1 MNHLRPIK
9 QLPTHEVENMPP
21 YIGNQDLWKN
31 DKNLRDAVNRE
42 GADWAE
48 KNLSVFGHLMG
59 CTEMFDHAEK
69 ANKNPPELKAFDQ
82 YGNRINYVDYHPSY
96 HHLLGVAIRNE
107 IPSFAWNH
115 KKEGS
120 QVAHM
125 ALTYMFNQ
133 VEGGVMC
140 PMAMT
145 YSVIPALK
153 HNPDLEAQWLPK
165 VLSNQYD
172 DRDIPIDQ
180 KLGGTIGMFMTEK
193 QGGSDVRANSTR
205 AKPVSST
212 VGNGSEYLLTG
223 HKYFCSA
230 PMCDAFLVLANT
242 NVGLSCFLVPR
253 WKPDGERNSFF
264 IQRLK
269 DKLGNRSNA
278 SSEIELDDTFGT
290 MIGEEGK
297 GIKTILDMVI
307 GNRIYCA
314 VSSAS
319 LMRQAVVQVLHHTTH
334 RTAFQKKLL
343 DQPLMKNVIADMI
356 LESDAAANLAMR
368 VARSVDCQE
377 EDENEKSISRIFT
390 TVSKYWITKRA
401 PYMIFEALECHGGPG
416 YIEESI
422 MPRLYREAP
431 LNSIWEG
438 SGNVMC
444 VDVLRAMQKDKNA
457 ISSVF
462 NELEKA
468 RGLNAYYDL
477 NIDNLFLELKNPED
491 LEIKSRSITERI
503 STLMQASIFLKNCN
517 EEIASA
523 FCSSRLGGNW
533 TGAFG
538 TLNSNTNFDKIIK
551 RALPN

>member
-21 YIGNQDLWKN
+21 YMGNQDLWKN

-42 GADWAE
+42 GAGWAE
-48 KNLSVFGHLMG
+48 KNLSAFGHLMG

-96 HHLLGVAIRNE
+96 HHLLGVAIKNE

-165 VLSNQYD
+165 VLSNEYD

-205 AKPVSST
+205 AKPVSSS

-253 WKPDGERNSFF
+253 WKPNGERNSFF

-278 SSEIELDDTFGT
+278 SSEIELDNTLGT

-319 LMRQAVVQVLHHTTH
+319 LMRQAIVQVLHHVSH
-334 RTAFQKKLL
+334 RSAFQKRLI
-343 DQPLMKNVIADMI
+343 DQPLMRNVVADMV
-356 LESDAAANLAMR
+356 LECEAALNLSLR
-368 VARSVDCQE
+368 VARAVDNQNSN
-377 EDENEKSISRIFT
+377 EDERSFARISTAI
-390 TVSKYWITKRA
+390 SKYWVTKRA
-401 PYMIFEALECHGGPG
+401 PYLVFEALECHGGPG
-416 YIEESI
+416 YIEESV

-444 VDVLRAMQKDKNA
+444 LDVLRALQRDKNA
-457 ISSVF
+457 LPALFKELDLAKGVNRNFDVSLANLKSKLESSRGI
-462 NELEKA
+462 ETEA
-468 RGLNAYYDL
+468 RL
-477 NIDNLFLELKNPED
+477 
-491 LEIKSRSITERI
+491 ITEKMACLI
-503 STLMQASIFLKNCN
+503 QASIFIRSGQ
-517 EEIASA
+517 EEKISA
-523 FCSSRLGGNW
+523 FCYSRLGSIW
-533 TGAFG
+533 SGAFG
-538 TLNSNTNFDKIIK
+538 TLSEDTNFDEIIGGF
-551 RALPN
+551 

>member
-21 YIGNQDLWKN
+21 YMGNQDLWKN

-42 GADWAE
+42 GAGWAE
-48 KNLSVFGHLMG
+48 KNLSAFGHLMG

-82 YGNRINYVDYHPSY
+82 YGNRINYIDYHPSY
-96 HHLLGVAIRNE
+96 HHLLGVAIKNE
-107 IPSFAWNH
+107 IPSFAWKH
-115 KKEGS
+115 KKQGS

-165 VLSNQYD
+165 VLSNKYD

-205 AKPVSST
+205 AKPVSSS

-319 LMRQAVVQVLHHTTH
+319 LMRQSVVQVLHHVSH
-334 RTAFQKKLL
+334 RSAFQKRLI
-343 DQPLMKNVIADMI
+343 DQPLMRNVVADMI
-356 LESDAAANLAMR
+356 LESEAALNLSLR
-368 VARSVDCQE
+368 VARAVDNQNSN
-377 EDENEKSISRIFT
+377 EDERSFARISTAI
-390 TVSKYWITKRA
+390 SKYWVTKRA
-401 PYMIFEALECHGGPG
+401 PYLVFEALECHGGPG
-416 YIEESI
+416 YIEESV

-444 VDVLRAMQKDKNA
+444 LDVLRALQRDKNA
-457 ISSVF
+457 LPALLKELDLAKGANHNFDVSLANLKSNLDSSKGI
-462 NELEKA
+462 ETEA
-468 RGLNAYYDL
+468 RL
-477 NIDNLFLELKNPED
+477 
-491 LEIKSRSITERI
+491 ITEKMACLI
-503 STLMQASIFLKNCN
+503 QASIFIRSGQ
-517 EEIASA
+517 EEKISA
-523 FCSSRLGGNW
+523 FCDSRLGPTW
-533 TGAFG
+533 SGAFG
-538 TLNSNTNFDKIIK
+538 TLSEGTNFDEIIGSF
-551 RALPN
+551 

>member
-21 YIGNQDLWKN
+21 YMGHQDLWKN

-42 GADWAE
+42 GAGWAE
-48 KNLSVFGHLMG
+48 KNLSAFGHLMG

-96 HHLLGVAIRNE
+96 HHLLGVAIKNE

-205 AKPVSST
+205 AKPVSSS

-242 NVGLSCFLVPR
+242 DVGLSCFLVPR
-253 WKPDGERNSFF
+253 WKPNGERNSFF

-278 SSEIELDDTFGT
+278 SSEIELDNTLGT

-319 LMRQAVVQVLHHTTH
+319 LMRQAVVQVLHHVSH
-334 RTAFQKKLL
+334 RSAFQKRLI
-343 DQPLMKNVIADMI
+343 DQPLMRNVVADMI
-356 LESDAAANLAMR
+356 LESEAALNLSLR
-368 VARSVDCQE
+368 VARAVDNQNSN
-377 EDENEKSISRIFT
+377 EDERSFARISTAI
-390 TVSKYWITKRA
+390 SKYWVTKRA
-401 PYMIFEALECHGGPG
+401 PYLVFEALECHGGPG
-416 YIEESI
+416 YIEESV

-444 VDVLRAMQKDKNA
+444 LDVLRALQRDKNA
-457 ISSVF
+457 LPALLKELDLAKGANHNFDVSLANLKSNLDSSKGI
-462 NELEKA
+462 ETEA
-468 RGLNAYYDL
+468 RL
-477 NIDNLFLELKNPED
+477 
-491 LEIKSRSITERI
+491 ITEKMACLI
-503 STLMQASIFLKNCN
+503 QASIFIRSGQREK
-517 EEIASA
+517 ISA
-523 FCSSRLGGNW
+523 FCDSRLGPTW
-533 TGAFG
+533 SGAFG
-538 TLNSNTNFDKIIK
+538 TLSEGTNFDEIIGSF
-551 RALPN
+551 

>member
-1 MNHLRPIK
+1 MNNMNHLRPIK

-21 YIGNQDLWKN
+21 YMGNQDLWKN

-42 GADWAE
+42 GAGWAE
-48 KNLSVFGHLMG
+48 KNLSAFGHLMG

-82 YGNRINYVDYHPSY
+82 YGNRINYIDYHPSY
-96 HHLLGVAIRNE
+96 HHLLGVAIKNE
-107 IPSFAWNH
+107 IPSFAWKH
-115 KKEGS
+115 KKQGS

-153 HNPDLEAQWLPK
+153 HNPDLEAQWVPK
-165 VLSNQYD
+165 VLSNKYD

-180 KLGGTIGMFMTEK
+180 KVGGTIGMFMTEK

-205 AKPVSST
+205 AKPVSSS

-253 WKPDGERNSFF
+253 WKPNGERNSFF

-278 SSEIELDDTFGT
+278 SSEIELDNTLGT

-319 LMRQAVVQVLHHTTH
+319 LMRQAVVQVLHHVSH
-334 RTAFQKKLL
+334 RSAFQKRLI
-343 DQPLMKNVIADMI
+343 DQPLMRNVVADMI
-356 LESDAAANLAMR
+356 LESEAALNLSLR
-368 VARSVDCQE
+368 VARAVDNQNSN
-377 EDENEKSISRIFT
+377 EDERSFARISTAI
-390 TVSKYWITKRA
+390 SKYWVTKRA
-401 PYMIFEALECHGGPG
+401 PYLVFEALECHGGPG
-416 YIEESI
+416 YIEESV

-444 VDVLRAMQKDKNA
+444 LDVLRALQRDKNA
-457 ISSVF
+457 LPALLKELDLAKGANHNFDVSLANLKSNLDSSKGI
-462 NELEKA
+462 ETEA
-468 RGLNAYYDL
+468 RL
-477 NIDNLFLELKNPED
+477 
-491 LEIKSRSITERI
+491 ITEKMACLI
-503 STLMQASIFLKNCN
+503 QASIFIKSGQ
-517 EEIASA
+517 EEKISA
-523 FCSSRLGGNW
+523 FCDSRLGPTW
-533 TGAFG
+533 SGAFG
-538 TLNSNTNFDKIIK
+538 TLSEGTNFDEIIGSF
-551 RALPN
+551 

>member
-21 YIGNQDLWKN
+21 YMGNQDLWKN

-42 GADWAE
+42 GAGWAE
-48 KNLSVFGHLMG
+48 KNLSAFGHLMG

-96 HHLLGVAIRNE
+96 HHLLGVAIKNE

-153 HNPDLEAQWLPK
+153 QNPDLEAQWLPK
-165 VLSNQYD
+165 VLSNKYD

-205 AKPVSST
+205 AKPVSSS

-253 WKPDGERNSFF
+253 WKPNGERNSFF

-278 SSEIELDDTFGT
+278 SSEIELDNTLGT

-319 LMRQAVVQVLHHTTH
+319 LMRQAVVQVLHHVSH
-334 RTAFQKKLL
+334 RSAFQKRLI
-343 DQPLMKNVIADMI
+343 DQPLMRNVVADMI
-356 LESDAAANLAMR
+356 LESEAALNLSLR
-368 VARSVDCQE
+368 VARAIDNKNSN
-377 EDENEKSISRIFT
+377 EDERSFARISTAI
-390 TVSKYWITKRA
+390 SKYWVTKRA
-401 PYMIFEALECHGGPG
+401 PYLVFEALECHGGPG
-416 YIEESI
+416 YIEESV

-444 VDVLRAMQKDKNA
+444 LDVLRALQRDKNA
-457 ISSVF
+457 LPALLKELDLAKGANHNFDVSLANLKSNLDSSKGI
-462 NELEKA
+462 ETEA
-468 RGLNAYYDL
+468 RL
-477 NIDNLFLELKNPED
+477 
-491 LEIKSRSITERI
+491 ITEKMACLI
-503 STLMQASIFLKNCN
+503 QASIFIRSGQ
-517 EEIASA
+517 EEKISA
-523 FCSSRLGGNW
+523 FCDSRLGPTW
-533 TGAFG
+533 SGAFG
-538 TLNSNTNFDKIIK
+538 TLSEGTNFDEIIGSF
-551 RALPN
+551 

>member
-21 YIGNQDLWKN
+21 YMGNQDLWKN

-42 GADWAE
+42 GAGWAE
-48 KNLSVFGHLMG
+48 KNLSAFGHLMG

-96 HHLLGVAIRNE
+96 HHLLGVAIKNE

-205 AKPVSST
+205 AKPVSSS

-253 WKPDGERNSFF
+253 WKPNGERNSFF

-278 SSEIELDDTFGT
+278 SSEIELDNTLGT

-319 LMRQAVVQVLHHTTH
+319 LMRQAVVQVLHHVSH
-334 RTAFQKKLL
+334 RSAFQKRLI
-343 DQPLMKNVIADMI
+343 DQPLMRNVVADMV
-356 LESDAAANLAMR
+356 LECEAALNLSLR
-368 VARSVDCQE
+368 VARAVDNQNSN
-377 EDENEKSISRIFT
+377 EDERSFARISTAI
-390 TVSKYWITKRA
+390 SKYWVTKRA
-401 PYMIFEALECHGGPG
+401 PYLVFEALECHGGPG
-416 YIEESI
+416 YIEESV

-444 VDVLRAMQKDKNA
+444 LDVLRALQRDKNA
-457 ISSVF
+457 LPALFKELDLAKGANRNFDVSLANLKSKLESSRGI
-462 NELEKA
+462 ETEA
-468 RGLNAYYDL
+468 RL
-477 NIDNLFLELKNPED
+477 
-491 LEIKSRSITERI
+491 ITEKMACLI
-503 STLMQASIFLKNCN
+503 QASIFIRSGQ
-517 EEIASA
+517 EEKISA
-523 FCSSRLGGNW
+523 FCYSRLGSIW
-533 TGAFG
+533 SGAFG
-538 TLNSNTNFDKIIK
+538 TLSEDTNFDEIIGGF
-551 RALPN
+551 

>member
-21 YIGNQDLWKN
+21 YMGNQDLWKN

-42 GADWAE
+42 GAGWAE
-48 KNLSVFGHLMG
+48 KNLSAFGPLMG

-96 HHLLGVAIRNE
+96 HHLLGVAIKNE
-107 IPSFAWNH
+107 IPSFAWKH
-115 KKEGS
+115 KKQGS

-205 AKPVSST
+205 AKPVASS

-253 WKPDGERNSFF
+253 WKPNGERNSFF

-278 SSEIELDDTFGT
+278 SSEIELDNTLGT

-319 LMRQAVVQVLHHTTH
+319 LMRQAVVQVLHHVSH
-334 RTAFQKKLL
+334 RSAFQKRLI
-343 DQPLMKNVIADMI
+343 DQPLMRNVVADMI
-356 LESDAAANLAMR
+356 LESEAALNLSLR
-368 VARSVDCQE
+368 VARAVDNQNSN
-377 EDENEKSISRIFT
+377 EDERSFARISTAI
-390 TVSKYWITKRA
+390 SKYWVTKRA
-401 PYMIFEALECHGGPG
+401 PYLVFEALECHGGPG
-416 YIEESI
+416 YIEESV

-444 VDVLRAMQKDKNA
+444 LDVLRALQRDKNA
-457 ISSVF
+457 LPALLKELDLAKGANHNFDVSLANLKSNLDSSKGI
-462 NELEKA
+462 ETEA
-468 RGLNAYYDL
+468 RL
-477 NIDNLFLELKNPED
+477 
-491 LEIKSRSITERI
+491 ITEKMACLI
-503 STLMQASIFLKNCN
+503 QASIFIKSGQ
-517 EEIASA
+517 EEKISA
-523 FCSSRLGGNW
+523 FCDSRLGP
-533 TGAFG
+533 TCVGAFG
-538 TLNSNTNFDKIIK
+538 TLSEGTNFDEIIGSF
-551 RALPN
+551 

>member
-21 YIGNQDLWKN
+21 YMGNQDLWKN

-42 GADWAE
+42 GAGWAE
-48 KNLSVFGHLMG
+48 KNLSAFGHLMG

-82 YGNRINYVDYHPSY
+82 YGNRINYIDYHPSY
-96 HHLLGVAIRNE
+96 HHLLGVAIKNE

-165 VLSNQYD
+165 VLSNEYD

-205 AKPVSST
+205 AKPVSSS

-253 WKPDGERNSFF
+253 WKPNGERNSFF

-278 SSEIELDDTFGT
+278 SSEIELDNTLGT

-319 LMRQAVVQVLHHTTH
+319 LMRQAVVQVLHHVSH
-334 RTAFQKKLL
+334 RSAFQKRLI
-343 DQPLMKNVIADMI
+343 DQPLMRNVVADMI
-356 LESDAAANLAMR
+356 LESEAALNLSLR
-368 VARSVDCQE
+368 VARAVDNQNSN
-377 EDENEKSISRIFT
+377 EDERSFARISTAI
-390 TVSKYWITKRA
+390 SKYWVTKRA
-401 PYMIFEALECHGGPG
+401 PYLVFEALECHGGPG
-416 YIEESI
+416 YIEESV

-444 VDVLRAMQKDKNA
+444 LDVLRALQRDKNA
-457 ISSVF
+457 LPALLK
-462 NELEKA
+462 ELDLAKGANHNFDVSLANLKSNLDCSKGIETEA
-468 RGLNAYYDL
+468 RL
-477 NIDNLFLELKNPED
+477 
-491 LEIKSRSITERI
+491 ITEKMACLI
-503 STLMQASIFLKNCN
+503 QASIFIRSGQ
-517 EEIASA
+517 EEKISA
-523 FCSSRLGGNW
+523 FCDSRLGPTW
-533 TGAFG
+533 SGAFG
-538 TLNSNTNFDKIIK
+538 TLSEGTNFDEIIGSF
-551 RALPN
+551 

>member
-21 YIGNQDLWKN
+21 YMGNQDLWKN
-31 DKNLRDAVNRE
+31 DKNLREAVNRE
-42 GADWAE
+42 GAGWAE
-48 KNLSVFGHLMG
+48 KNLSAFGHLMG

-96 HHLLGVAIRNE
+96 HHLLGVAIKNE

-125 ALTYMFNQ
+125 ALTYMFSQ

-165 VLSNQYD
+165 VLSNEYD

-205 AKPVSST
+205 AKPVSSS

-253 WKPDGERNSFF
+253 WKPNGERNSFF

-278 SSEIELDDTFGT
+278 SSEIELDNTLGT

-319 LMRQAVVQVLHHTTH
+319 LMRQAVVQVLHHVSH
-334 RTAFQKKLL
+334 RSAFQKRLI
-343 DQPLMKNVIADMI
+343 DQPLMRNVVADMI
-356 LESDAAANLAMR
+356 LESEAALNLSLR
-368 VARSVDCQE
+368 VARAVDNQNSN
-377 EDENEKSISRIFT
+377 EDERSFARISTAI
-390 TVSKYWITKRA
+390 SKYWVTKRA
-401 PYMIFEALECHGGPG
+401 PYLVFEALECHGGPG
-416 YIEESI
+416 YIEESV

-444 VDVLRAMQKDKNA
+444 LDVLRALQRDKNA
-457 ISSVF
+457 LPALLKELDLAKGANHNFDVSLANLKSNLDSSKGI
-462 NELEKA
+462 ETEA
-468 RGLNAYYDL
+468 RL
-477 NIDNLFLELKNPED
+477 
-491 LEIKSRSITERI
+491 ITEKMACLI
-503 STLMQASIFLKNCN
+503 QASIFIRSGQ
-517 EEIASA
+517 EEKISA
-523 FCSSRLGGNW
+523 FCDSRLGPTW
-533 TGAFG
+533 SGAFG
-538 TLNSNTNFDKIIK
+538 TLSEGTNFDEIIGSF
-551 RALPN
+551 

>member
-21 YIGNQDLWKN
+21 YMGHQDLWKN

-42 GADWAE
+42 GAGWAE
-48 KNLSVFGHLMG
+48 KNLSAFGHLMG
-59 CTEMFDHAEK
+59 STEMFDHAEK
-69 ANKNPPELKAFDQ
+69 ASKNPPELKAFDQ

-96 HHLLGVAIRNE
+96 HHLLGVAIKNE

-153 HNPDLEAQWLPK
+153 HNRELEAQWLPK

-205 AKPVSST
+205 AKPVSSS

-253 WKPDGERNSFF
+253 WKPNGERNSFF

-278 SSEIELDDTFGT
+278 SSEIELDNTLGT

-319 LMRQAVVQVLHHTTH
+319 LMRQAVVQVLHHVSH
-334 RTAFQKKLL
+334 RSAFQKRLI
-343 DQPLMKNVIADMI
+343 DQPLMRNVVTDMV
-356 LESDAAANLAMR
+356 LESEAALNLSLR
-368 VARSVDCQE
+368 VARAVDNQNSN
-377 EDENEKSISRIFT
+377 EDERSFARISTAI
-390 TVSKYWITKRA
+390 SKYWVTKRA
-401 PYMIFEALECHGGPG
+401 PYLVFEALECHGGPG
-416 YIEESI
+416 YIEESV

-444 VDVLRAMQKDKNA
+444 LDVLRALQRDKNA
-457 ISSVF
+457 LPALFKELDLAKGANRNFDVSLDDLKSKLESSKGI
-462 NELEKA
+462 ETEA
-468 RGLNAYYDL
+468 RL
-477 NIDNLFLELKNPED
+477 
-491 LEIKSRSITERI
+491 ITEKMACLI
-503 STLMQASIFLKNCN
+503 QASIFIRSGQREK
-517 EEIASA
+517 ISA
-523 FCSSRLGGNW
+523 FCDSRLGSTW
-533 TGAFG
+533 SGAFG
-538 TLNSNTNFDKIIK
+538 TLSEGTNFEEIIH
-551 RALPN
+551 NF

>member
-21 YIGNQDLWKN
+21 YMGNQDLWKN
-31 DKNLRDAVNRE
+31 DKNLREAVNRE
-42 GADWAE
+42 GAGWAE
-48 KNLSVFGHLMG
+48 KNLSAFGHLMG

-82 YGNRINYVDYHPSY
+82 YGNRINYIDYHPSY
-96 HHLLGVAIRNE
+96 HHLLGVAIKNE

-165 VLSNQYD
+165 VLSNEYD

-205 AKPVSST
+205 AKPVSSS

-253 WKPDGERNSFF
+253 WKPNGERNSFF

-278 SSEIELDDTFGT
+278 SSEIELDNTLGT

-319 LMRQAVVQVLHHTTH
+319 LMRQAVVQVLHHVSH
-334 RTAFQKKLL
+334 RSAFQKRLI
-343 DQPLMKNVIADMI
+343 DQPLMRNVVADMI
-356 LESDAAANLAMR
+356 LESEAALNLSLR
-368 VARSVDCQE
+368 VARAVDNQNSN
-377 EDENEKSISRIFT
+377 EDERSFARISTAI
-390 TVSKYWITKRA
+390 SKYWVTKRA
-401 PYMIFEALECHGGPG
+401 PYLVFEALECHGGPG
-416 YIEESI
+416 YIEESV

-444 VDVLRAMQKDKNA
+444 LDVLRALQRDKNA
-457 ISSVF
+457 LPALLKELDLAKGANHNFDISLANLKS
-462 NELEKA
+462 NLDSSKGIETEA
-468 RGLNAYYDL
+468 RL
-477 NIDNLFLELKNPED
+477 
-491 LEIKSRSITERI
+491 ITEKMACLI
-503 STLMQASIFLKNCN
+503 QASIFIRSGQ
-517 EEIASA
+517 EEKISA
-523 FCSSRLGGNW
+523 FCDSRLGPTW
-533 TGAFG
+533 SGAFG
-538 TLNSNTNFDKIIK
+538 TLSEGTNFDEIIGSF
-551 RALPN
+551 

>member
-42 GADWAE
+42 GAGWAE
-48 KNLSVFGHLMG
+48 KNLSAFGHLMG

-96 HHLLGVAIRNE
+96 HHLLGVAIKNE

-205 AKPVSST
+205 AKPVSSS

-253 WKPDGERNSFF
+253 WKPNGERNSFF

-278 SSEIELDDTFGT
+278 SSEIELDNTLGT

-319 LMRQAVVQVLHHTTH
+319 LMRQAIVQVLHHVSH
-334 RTAFQKKLL
+334 RSAFQKRLI
-343 DQPLMKNVIADMI
+343 DQPLMRNVVADMV
-356 LESDAAANLAMR
+356 LECEAALNLSLR
-368 VARSVDCQE
+368 VARAVDNQNSN
-377 EDENEKSISRIFT
+377 EDERSFARISTAI
-390 TVSKYWITKRA
+390 SKYWVTKRA
-401 PYMIFEALECHGGPG
+401 PYLVFEALECHGGPG
-416 YIEESI
+416 YIEESV

-444 VDVLRAMQKDKNA
+444 LDVLRALQRDKNA
-457 ISSVF
+457 LPALFKELDLAKGVNRNFDVSLANLKSKLESSRGI
-462 NELEKA
+462 ETEA
-468 RGLNAYYDL
+468 RL
-477 NIDNLFLELKNPED
+477 
-491 LEIKSRSITERI
+491 ITEKMACLI
-503 STLMQASIFLKNCN
+503 QASIFIRSGQ
-517 EEIASA
+517 EEKISA
-523 FCSSRLGGNW
+523 FCYSRLGSIW
-533 TGAFG
+533 SGAFG
-538 TLNSNTNFDKIIK
+538 TLSEDTNFDEIIGGF
-551 RALPN
+551 

>member
-21 YIGNQDLWKN
+21 YMGNQDLWKN
-31 DKNLRDAVNRE
+31 DKNLREAVNRE
-42 GADWAE
+42 GAGWAE
-48 KNLSVFGHLMG
+48 KNLSAFGHLMG

-96 HHLLGVAIRNE
+96 HHLLGVAIKNE
-107 IPSFAWNH
+107 IPSFAWKH
-115 KKEGS
+115 KKQGS

-205 AKPVSST
+205 AKPVSSS

-253 WKPDGERNSFF
+253 WKPNGERNSFF

-278 SSEIELDDTFGT
+278 SSEIELDNTLGT

-319 LMRQAVVQVLHHTTH
+319 LMRQAVVQVLHHVSH
-334 RTAFQKKLL
+334 RSAFQKRLI
-343 DQPLMKNVIADMI
+343 DQPLMRNVVADMI
-356 LESDAAANLAMR
+356 LESEAALNLSLR
-368 VARSVDCQE
+368 VARAVDNQNSN
-377 EDENEKSISRIFT
+377 EDERSFARISTAI
-390 TVSKYWITKRA
+390 SKYWVTKRA
-401 PYMIFEALECHGGPG
+401 PYLVFEALECHGGPG
-416 YIEESI
+416 YIEESV

-444 VDVLRAMQKDKNA
+444 LDVLRALQRDKNA
-457 ISSVF
+457 LPALLKELDLAKGANHNFDVSLANLKSNLDSSKGI
-462 NELEKA
+462 ETEA
-468 RGLNAYYDL
+468 RL
-477 NIDNLFLELKNPED
+477 
-491 LEIKSRSITERI
+491 ITEKMACLI
-503 STLMQASIFLKNCN
+503 QASIFIKSGQ
-517 EEIASA
+517 EEKISA
-523 FCSSRLGGNW
+523 FCDSRLGPTW
-533 TGAFG
+533 SGAFG
-538 TLNSNTNFDKIIK
+538 TLSEGTNFDEIIGSF
-551 RALPN
+551 

>member
-21 YIGNQDLWKN
+21 YMGNQDLWKN

-42 GADWAE
+42 GAGWAE
-48 KNLSVFGHLMG
+48 KNLSAFGHLMG

-96 HHLLGVAIRNE
+96 HHLLGVAIKNE

-165 VLSNQYD
+165 VLSNEYD

-205 AKPVSST
+205 AKPVSSS

-253 WKPDGERNSFF
+253 WKPNGERNSFF

-278 SSEIELDDTFGT
+278 SSEIELDNTLGT

-319 LMRQAVVQVLHHTTH
+319 LMRQAVVQVLHHVSH
-334 RTAFQKKLL
+334 RSAFQKRLI
-343 DQPLMKNVIADMI
+343 DQPLMRNVVADMI
-356 LESDAAANLAMR
+356 LESEAALNLSLR
-368 VARSVDCQE
+368 VARAVDNQNSN
-377 EDENEKSISRIFT
+377 EDERSFARISTAI
-390 TVSKYWITKRA
+390 SKYWVTKRA
-401 PYMIFEALECHGGPG
+401 PYLVFEALECHGGPG
-416 YIEESI
+416 YIEESV

-444 VDVLRAMQKDKNA
+444 LDVLRALQRDKNA
-457 ISSVF
+457 LPALLKELDLAKGANHNFDVSLANLKSNLDSSKGI
-462 NELEKA
+462 ETEA
-468 RGLNAYYDL
+468 RL
-477 NIDNLFLELKNPED
+477 
-491 LEIKSRSITERI
+491 ITEKMACLI
-503 STLMQASIFLKNCN
+503 QASIFIRSGQ
-517 EEIASA
+517 EEKISA
-523 FCSSRLGGNW
+523 FCDSRLGPTW
-533 TGAFG
+533 SGAFG
-538 TLNSNTNFDKIIK
+538 TLSEGTNFDEIIGSF
-551 RALPN
+551 

>member
-21 YIGNQDLWKN
+21 YMGNQDLWKN
-31 DKNLRDAVNRE
+31 DKNLREAVNRE
-42 GADWAE
+42 GAGWAE
-48 KNLSVFGHLMG
+48 KNLSAFGHLMG

-96 HHLLGVAIRNE
+96 HHLLGVAIKNE

-172 DRDIPIDQ
+172 NRDIPIDQ

-205 AKPVSST
+205 AKPVSSS

-253 WKPDGERNSFF
+253 WKPNGERNSFF

-278 SSEIELDDTFGT
+278 SSEIELDNTLGT

-319 LMRQAVVQVLHHTTH
+319 LMRQAIVQVLHHVSH
-334 RTAFQKKLL
+334 RSAFQKRLI
-343 DQPLMKNVIADMI
+343 DQPLMRNVVADMV
-356 LESDAAANLAMR
+356 LECEAALNLSLR
-368 VARSVDCQE
+368 VARAVDNQNSN
-377 EDENEKSISRIFT
+377 EDERSFARISTAI
-390 TVSKYWITKRA
+390 SKYWVTKRA
-401 PYMIFEALECHGGPG
+401 PYLVFEALECHGGPG
-416 YIEESI
+416 YIEESV

-444 VDVLRAMQKDKNA
+444 LDVLRALQRDKNA
-457 ISSVF
+457 LPALFKELDLAKGVNRNFDVSLANLKSKLESSRGI
-462 NELEKA
+462 ETEA
-468 RGLNAYYDL
+468 RL
-477 NIDNLFLELKNPED
+477 
-491 LEIKSRSITERI
+491 ITEKMACLI
-503 STLMQASIFLKNCN
+503 QASIFIRSGQ
-517 EEIASA
+517 EEKISA
-523 FCSSRLGGNW
+523 FCYSRLGSIW
-533 TGAFG
+533 SGAFG
-538 TLNSNTNFDKIIK
+538 TLSEDTNFDEIIGGF
-551 RALPN
+551 

>member
-1 MNHLRPIK
+1 MNHHRPIK

-21 YIGNQDLWKN
+21 YMGHQDLWKN

-42 GADWAE
+42 GAGWAE
-48 KNLSVFGHLMG
+48 KNLSAFGHLMG
-59 CTEMFDHAEK
+59 STEMFDHAEK

-96 HHLLGVAIRNE
+96 HHLLGVAIKNE

-153 HNPDLEAQWLPK
+153 HNRELEAQWLPK

-205 AKPVSST
+205 AKPVSSN

-242 NVGLSCFLVPR
+242 DVGLSCFLVPR
-253 WKPDGERNSFF
+253 WKPNGERNSFF

-278 SSEIELDDTFGT
+278 SSEIELDNTLGT

-319 LMRQAVVQVLHHTTH
+319 LMRQAVVQVLHHVSH
-334 RTAFQKKLL
+334 RSAFQKRLI
-343 DQPLMKNVIADMI
+343 DQPLMRNVVTDMV
-356 LESDAAANLAMR
+356 LESEAALNLSLR
-368 VARSVDCQE
+368 VARAVDNQNSN
-377 EDENEKSISRIFT
+377 EDERSFARISTAI
-390 TVSKYWITKRA
+390 SKYWVTKRA
-401 PYMIFEALECHGGPG
+401 PYLIFEALECHGGPG
-416 YIEESI
+416 YIEESV

-444 VDVLRAMQKDKNA
+444 LDVLRALQRDKNA
-457 ISSVF
+457 LPALFKELDLAKGANRNFDVSLDDLKSKLESSKGI
-462 NELEKA
+462 ETEA
-468 RGLNAYYDL
+468 RL
-477 NIDNLFLELKNPED
+477 
-491 LEIKSRSITERI
+491 ITEKMACLI
-503 STLMQASIFLKNCN
+503 QASIFIRSGQREK
-517 EEIASA
+517 ISA
-523 FCSSRLGGNW
+523 FCDSRLGSTW
-533 TGAFG
+533 SGAFG
-538 TLNSNTNFDKIIK
+538 TLSEGTNFEEIIH
-551 RALPN
+551 NF

>member
-42 GADWAE
+42 GAGWAE

-96 HHLLGVAIRNE
+96 HHLLGVAIKNE

-205 AKPVSST
+205 AKPVSSS

-253 WKPDGERNSFF
+253 WKPNGERNSFF

-278 SSEIELDDTFGT
+278 SSEIELDNTLGT

-319 LMRQAVVQVLHHTTH
+319 LMRQAIVQVLHHVSH
-334 RTAFQKKLL
+334 RSAFQKRLI
-343 DQPLMKNVIADMI
+343 DQPLMRNVVADMV
-356 LESDAAANLAMR
+356 LECEAALNLSLR
-368 VARSVDCQE
+368 VARAVDNQNSN
-377 EDENEKSISRIFT
+377 EDERSFARISTAI
-390 TVSKYWITKRA
+390 SKYWVTKRA
-401 PYMIFEALECHGGPG
+401 PYLVFEALECHGGPG
-416 YIEESI
+416 YIEESV

-444 VDVLRAMQKDKNA
+444 LDVLRALQRDKNA
-457 ISSVF
+457 LPALFKELDLAKGVNRNFDVSLANLKSKLESSRGI
-462 NELEKA
+462 ETEA
-468 RGLNAYYDL
+468 RL
-477 NIDNLFLELKNPED
+477 
-491 LEIKSRSITERI
+491 ITEKMACLI
-503 STLMQASIFLKNCN
+503 QASIFIRSGQ
-517 EEIASA
+517 EEKISA
-523 FCSSRLGGNW
+523 FCYSRLGSIW
-533 TGAFG
+533 SGAFG
-538 TLNSNTNFDKIIK
+538 TLSEDTNFDEIIGGF
-551 RALPN
+551 

>member
-21 YIGNQDLWKN
+21 YIGNQDLWKG

-42 GADWAE
+42 GAGWAE
-48 KNLSVFGHLMG
+48 KKLSDFGQLMG
-59 CTEMFDHAEK
+59 STEMFDHAEK

-82 YGNRINYVDYHPSY
+82 YGNRINYIDYHPSY
-96 HHLLGVAIRNE
+96 HHLLRAAINNE
-107 IPSFAWNH
+107 VPSFAWKHN
-115 KKEGS
+115 KEGS

-145 YSVIPALK
+145 YSVIPALR
-153 HNPDLEAQWLPK
+153 HNQQLEDQWLPK

-180 KLGGTIGMFMTEK
+180 KVGATIGMFMTEK

-205 AKPVSST
+205 AKPVSSN
-212 VGNGSEYLLTG
+212 VGNGSDYLLTG

-242 NVGLSCFLVPR
+242 DVGLSCFLVPR
-253 WKPDGERNSFF
+253 WMPNGERNSFF

-269 DKLGNRSNA
+269 EKLGNKSNA

-319 LMRQAVVQVLHHTTH
+319 LMRQAIVQVKHHVSH
-334 RTAFQKKLL
+334 RSAFQRRLI
-343 DQPLMKNVIADMI
+343 DQPLMRNVIADMV
-356 LESDAAANLAMR
+356 LESEAALNLSLR
-368 VARSVDCQE
+368 VARAVDNQNSN
-377 EDENEKSISRIFT
+377 EDERSFARISTAI
-390 TVSKYWITKRA
+390 SKYWITKRA
-401 PYMIFEALECHGGPG
+401 PYLVFEALECHGGPG

-444 VDVLRAMQKDKNA
+444 LDVLRALQRDKNA
-457 ISSVF
+457 LPSLF
-462 NELEKA
+462 RELASAKGSNKNFDES
-468 RGLNAYYDL
+468 
-477 NIDNLFLELKNPED
+477 FSHLKETLQDPID
-491 LEIKSRSITERI
+491 LEIEARVLTEKMACLI
-503 STLMQASIFLKNCN
+503 QASIFIKSG
-517 EEIASA
+517 EEEKISA
-523 FCSSRLGGNW
+523 FCNSRLGPRW
-533 TGAFG
+533 SGAFG
-538 TLNSNTNFDKIIK
+538 TLPTDTSFEYIMGGI
-551 RALPN
+551 

>member
-21 YIGNQDLWKN
+21 YMGNQDLWKN

-42 GADWAE
+42 GAGWAE
-48 KNLSVFGHLMG
+48 KNLSAFGHLMG

-96 HHLLGVAIRNE
+96 HHLLGVAIKNE

-165 VLSNQYD
+165 VLSNKYD

-205 AKPVSST
+205 AKPVSSS

-253 WKPDGERNSFF
+253 WKPNGERNSFF

-278 SSEIELDDTFGT
+278 SSEIELDNTLGT

-319 LMRQAVVQVLHHTTH
+319 LMRQAVVQVLHHVSH
-334 RTAFQKKLL
+334 RSAFQKRLI
-343 DQPLMKNVIADMI
+343 DQPLMRNVVADMI
-356 LESDAAANLAMR
+356 LESEAALNLSLR
-368 VARSVDCQE
+368 VARAVDNQNSN
-377 EDENEKSISRIFT
+377 EDERSFARISTAI
-390 TVSKYWITKRA
+390 SKYWVTKRA
-401 PYMIFEALECHGGPG
+401 PYLVFEALECHGGPG
-416 YIEESI
+416 YIEESV

-444 VDVLRAMQKDKNA
+444 LDVLRALQRDKNA
-457 ISSVF
+457 LPALLKELDLAKGANHNFDVSLANLKSNLDSSKGI
-462 NELEKA
+462 ETEA
-468 RGLNAYYDL
+468 RL
-477 NIDNLFLELKNPED
+477 
-491 LEIKSRSITERI
+491 ITEKMACLI
-503 STLMQASIFLKNCN
+503 QASIFIRSGQ
-517 EEIASA
+517 EEKISA
-523 FCSSRLGGNW
+523 FCDSRLGPTW
-533 TGAFG
+533 SGAFG
-538 TLNSNTNFDKIIK
+538 TLSEGTNFDEIIGGF
-551 RALPN
+551 

>member
-21 YIGNQDLWKN
+21 YMGNQDLWKN

-42 GADWAE
+42 GAGWAE
-48 KNLSVFGHLMG
+48 KNLSAFGHLMG

-96 HHLLGVAIRNE
+96 HHLLGVAIKNE
-107 IPSFAWNH
+107 IPSFAWKH
-115 KKEGS
+115 KKQGS

-165 VLSNQYD
+165 VLSNKYD

-180 KLGGTIGMFMTEK
+180 KVGGTIGMFMTEK

-205 AKPVSST
+205 AKPVSSS

-253 WKPDGERNSFF
+253 WKPNGERNSFF

-278 SSEIELDDTFGT
+278 SSEIELDNTLGT

-319 LMRQAVVQVLHHTTH
+319 LMRQAVVQVLHHVSH
-334 RTAFQKKLL
+334 RSAFQKRLI
-343 DQPLMKNVIADMI
+343 DQPLMRNVVADMI
-356 LESDAAANLAMR
+356 LESEAALNLSLR
-368 VARSVDCQE
+368 VARAIDNKNSN
-377 EDENEKSISRIFT
+377 EDERSFARISTAI
-390 TVSKYWITKRA
+390 SKYWVTKRA
-401 PYMIFEALECHGGPG
+401 PYLVFEALECHGGPG
-416 YIEESI
+416 YIEESV

-444 VDVLRAMQKDKNA
+444 LDVLRALQRDKNA
-457 ISSVF
+457 LPALLKELDLAKGANHNFDVSLANLKSNLDSSKGI
-462 NELEKA
+462 ETEA
-468 RGLNAYYDL
+468 RL
-477 NIDNLFLELKNPED
+477 
-491 LEIKSRSITERI
+491 ITEKMACLI
-503 STLMQASIFLKNCN
+503 QASIFIRSGQ
-517 EEIASA
+517 EEKISA
-523 FCSSRLGGNW
+523 FCDSRLGPTW
-533 TGAFG
+533 SGAFG
-538 TLNSNTNFDKIIK
+538 TLSEGTNFDEIIGSF
-551 RALPN
+551 

>member
-21 YIGNQDLWKN
+21 YLGNQDLWKN

-42 GADWAE
+42 GAGWAE
-48 KNLSVFGHLMG
+48 KNLSAFGQLMG
-59 CTEMFDHAEK
+59 STEMFDHAEK

-96 HHLLGVAIRNE
+96 HHLLGVAIKNE
-107 IPSFAWNH
+107 IPSFAWKH
-115 KKEGS
+115 KKQGS

-125 ALTYMFNQ
+125 ALTYMFSQ

-205 AKPVSST
+205 AKPVSSS

-253 WKPDGERNSFF
+253 WKPNGERNSFF

-278 SSEIELDDTFGT
+278 SSEIELDNTLGT

-307 GNRIYCA
+307 GNRIYL
-314 VSSAS
+314 S
-319 LMRQAVVQVLHHTTH
+319 LIH
-334 RTAFQKKLL
+334 
-343 DQPLMKNVIADMI
+343 I
-356 LESDAAANLAMR
+356 
-368 VARSVDCQE
+368 
-377 EDENEKSISRIFT
+377 
-390 TVSKYWITKRA
+390 
-401 PYMIFEALECHGGPG
+401 
-416 YIEESI
+416 
-422 MPRLYREAP
+422 
-431 LNSIWEG
+431 
-438 SGNVMC
+438 
-444 VDVLRAMQKDKNA
+444 
-457 ISSVF
+457 
-462 NELEKA
+462 
-468 RGLNAYYDL
+468 
-477 NIDNLFLELKNPED
+477 
-491 LEIKSRSITERI
+491 
-503 STLMQASIFLKNCN
+503 
-517 EEIASA
+517 
-523 FCSSRLGGNW
+523 
-533 TGAFG
+533 
-538 TLNSNTNFDKIIK
+538 
-551 RALPN
+551 

>member
-21 YIGNQDLWKN
+21 YMGNQDLWKN
-31 DKNLRDAVNRE
+31 DKNLREAVNRE
-42 GADWAE
+42 GAGWAE
-48 KNLSVFGHLMG
+48 KNLSAFGHLMG

-96 HHLLGVAIRNE
+96 HHLLGVAIKNE

-125 ALTYMFNQ
+125 ALTYMFSQ

-165 VLSNQYD
+165 VLSNEYD

-205 AKPVSST
+205 AKPVSSS

-253 WKPDGERNSFF
+253 WKPNGERNSFF

-278 SSEIELDDTFGT
+278 SSEIELDNTLGT

-319 LMRQAVVQVLHHTTH
+319 LMRQAVVQVLHHVSH
-334 RTAFQKKLL
+334 RSAFQKRLI
-343 DQPLMKNVIADMI
+343 DQPLMRNVVADMI
-356 LESDAAANLAMR
+356 LESEAALNLSLR
-368 VARSVDCQE
+368 VARAVDNQNSN
-377 EDENEKSISRIFT
+377 EDERSFARISTAI
-390 TVSKYWITKRA
+390 SKYWVTKRA
-401 PYMIFEALECHGGPG
+401 PYLVFEALECHGGPG
-416 YIEESI
+416 YIEESV

-444 VDVLRAMQKDKNA
+444 LDVLRALQRDKNA
-457 ISSVF
+457 LPALLKELDLAKGANHNFDVSLANLKSNLDSSKGI
-462 NELEKA
+462 ETEA
-468 RGLNAYYDL
+468 RL
-477 NIDNLFLELKNPED
+477 
-491 LEIKSRSITERI
+491 ITEKMACLI
-503 STLMQASIFLKNCN
+503 QASIFIRSGQ
-517 EEIASA
+517 EEKISA
-523 FCSSRLGGNW
+523 FCDSRLGPTW
-533 TGAFG
+533 SGAFG
-538 TLNSNTNFDKIIK
+538 TLSESTNFDEIIGSF
-551 RALPN
+551 

>member
-21 YIGNQDLWKN
+21 YMGNQDLWKN

-42 GADWAE
+42 GAGWAE
-48 KNLSVFGHLMG
+48 KNLSAFGHLMG

-82 YGNRINYVDYHPSY
+82 YGNRINYIDYHPSY
-96 HHLLGVAIRNE
+96 HHLLGVAIKNE
-107 IPSFAWNH
+107 IPSFAWKH
-115 KKEGS
+115 KKQGS

-205 AKPVSST
+205 AKPVSSS

-253 WKPDGERNSFF
+253 WKPNGERNSFF

-278 SSEIELDDTFGT
+278 SSEIELDNTLGT

-319 LMRQAVVQVLHHTTH
+319 LMRQAVVQVLHHVSH
-334 RTAFQKKLL
+334 RSAFQKRLI
-343 DQPLMKNVIADMI
+343 DQPLMRNVVADMI
-356 LESDAAANLAMR
+356 LESEAALNLSLR
-368 VARSVDCQE
+368 VARAVDNQNSN
-377 EDENEKSISRIFT
+377 EDERSFARISTAI
-390 TVSKYWITKRA
+390 SKYWVTKRA
-401 PYMIFEALECHGGPG
+401 PYLVFEALECHGGPG
-416 YIEESI
+416 YIEESV

-444 VDVLRAMQKDKNA
+444 LDVLRALQRDKNA
-457 ISSVF
+457 LPALLKELDLAKGANHNFDVSLANLKSNLDSSKGI
-462 NELEKA
+462 ETEA
-468 RGLNAYYDL
+468 RL
-477 NIDNLFLELKNPED
+477 
-491 LEIKSRSITERI
+491 ITEKMACLI
-503 STLMQASIFLKNCN
+503 QASIFIRSGQ
-517 EEIASA
+517 EEKISA
-523 FCSSRLGGNW
+523 FCDSRLGPTW
-533 TGAFG
+533 SGAFG
-538 TLNSNTNFDKIIK
+538 TLSEGTNFDEIIGSF
-551 RALPN
+551 

>member
-21 YIGNQDLWKN
+21 YMGHQDLWKN

-42 GADWAE
+42 GAGWAE
-48 KNLSVFGHLMG
+48 KNLSAFGHLMG
-59 CTEMFDHAEK
+59 STEMFDHAEK

-96 HHLLGVAIRNE
+96 HHLLGVAIKNE

-153 HNPDLEAQWLPK
+153 HNRELEAQWLPK

-205 AKPVSST
+205 AKPVSSN

-242 NVGLSCFLVPR
+242 DVGLSCFLVPR
-253 WKPDGERNSFF
+253 WKPNGERNSFF

-278 SSEIELDDTFGT
+278 SSEIELDNTLGT

-319 LMRQAVVQVLHHTTH
+319 LMRQAVVQVLHHVSH
-334 RTAFQKKLL
+334 RSAFQKRLI
-343 DQPLMKNVIADMI
+343 DQPLMRNVVTDMV
-356 LESDAAANLAMR
+356 LESEAALNLSLR
-368 VARSVDCQE
+368 VARAVDNQNSN
-377 EDENEKSISRIFT
+377 EDERSFARISTAI
-390 TVSKYWITKRA
+390 SKYWVTKRA
-401 PYMIFEALECHGGPG
+401 PYLIFEALECHGGPG
-416 YIEESI
+416 YIEESV

-444 VDVLRAMQKDKNA
+444 LDVLRALQRDKNA
-457 ISSVF
+457 LPALFKELDLAKGANRNFDVSLDDLKSKLESSKGI
-462 NELEKA
+462 ETEA
-468 RGLNAYYDL
+468 RL
-477 NIDNLFLELKNPED
+477 
-491 LEIKSRSITERI
+491 ITEKMACLI
-503 STLMQASIFLKNCN
+503 QASIFIRSGQREK
-517 EEIASA
+517 ISA
-523 FCSSRLGGNW
+523 FCDSRLGSTW
-533 TGAFG
+533 SGAFG
-538 TLNSNTNFDKIIK
+538 TLSEGTNFEKIIH
-551 RALPN
+551 NF

>member
-21 YIGNQDLWKN
+21 YMGHQDLWKN

-42 GADWAE
+42 GAGWAE
-48 KNLSVFGHLMG
+48 KNLSAFGHLMG
-59 CTEMFDHAEK
+59 STEMFDHAEK

-96 HHLLGVAIRNE
+96 HHLLGVAIKNE

-153 HNPDLEAQWLPK
+153 HNRELEAQWLPK

-205 AKPVSST
+205 AKPVSSN

-242 NVGLSCFLVPR
+242 DVGLSCFLVPR
-253 WKPDGERNSFF
+253 WKPNGERNSFF

-278 SSEIELDDTFGT
+278 SSEIELDNTLGT

-319 LMRQAVVQVLHHTTH
+319 LMRQAVVQVLHHVSH
-334 RTAFQKKLL
+334 RSAFQKRLI
-343 DQPLMKNVIADMI
+343 DQPLMRNVVTDMV
-356 LESDAAANLAMR
+356 LESEAALNLSLR
-368 VARSVDCQE
+368 VARAVDNQNSN
-377 EDENEKSISRIFT
+377 EDERSFARISTAI
-390 TVSKYWITKRA
+390 SKYWVTKRA
-401 PYMIFEALECHGGPG
+401 PYLVFEALECHGGPG
-416 YIEESI
+416 YIEESV

-444 VDVLRAMQKDKNA
+444 LDVLRALQRDKNA
-457 ISSVF
+457 LPALFKELDLAKGANRNFDVSLDDLKSKLESSKGI
-462 NELEKA
+462 ETEA
-468 RGLNAYYDL
+468 RL
-477 NIDNLFLELKNPED
+477 
-491 LEIKSRSITERI
+491 ITEKMACLI
-503 STLMQASIFLKNCN
+503 QASIFIRSGQREK
-517 EEIASA
+517 ISA
-523 FCSSRLGGNW
+523 FCDSRLGSTW
-533 TGAFG
+533 SGAFG
-538 TLNSNTNFDKIIK
+538 TLSEGTNFEEIIH
-551 RALPN
+551 NF

>member
-21 YIGNQDLWKN
+21 YMGNQDLWKN

-42 GADWAE
+42 GAGWAE
-48 KNLSVFGHLMG
+48 KNLSAFGHLMG

-96 HHLLGVAIRNE
+96 HHLLGVAIKNE
-107 IPSFAWNH
+107 IPSFAWKH
-115 KKEGS
+115 KKQGS

-205 AKPVSST
+205 AKPVSSS

-253 WKPDGERNSFF
+253 WKPNGERNSFF

-278 SSEIELDDTFGT
+278 SSEIELDNTLGT

-319 LMRQAVVQVLHHTTH
+319 LMRQAVVQVLHHVSH
-334 RTAFQKKLL
+334 RSAFQKRLI
-343 DQPLMKNVIADMI
+343 DQPLMRNVVADMI
-356 LESDAAANLAMR
+356 LESEAALNLSLR
-368 VARSVDCQE
+368 VARAVDNQNSN
-377 EDENEKSISRIFT
+377 EDERSFARISTAI
-390 TVSKYWITKRA
+390 SKYWVTKRA
-401 PYMIFEALECHGGPG
+401 PYLVFEALECHGGPG
-416 YIEESI
+416 YIEESV

-444 VDVLRAMQKDKNA
+444 LDVLRALQRDKNA
-457 ISSVF
+457 LPALLKELDLAKGANHNFDVSLANLKSNLDSSKGI
-462 NELEKA
+462 ETEA
-468 RGLNAYYDL
+468 RL
-477 NIDNLFLELKNPED
+477 
-491 LEIKSRSITERI
+491 ITEKMACLI
-503 STLMQASIFLKNCN
+503 QASIFIRSGQ
-517 EEIASA
+517 EEKISA
-523 FCSSRLGGNW
+523 FCDSRLGPTW
-533 TGAFG
+533 SGAFG
-538 TLNSNTNFDKIIK
+538 TLSEGTNFDEIIGSF
-551 RALPN
+551 

>member
-21 YIGNQDLWKN
+21 YMGNQDLWKN

-42 GADWAE
+42 EAGWAE
-48 KNLSVFGHLMG
+48 KNLSAFGHLMG

-96 HHLLGVAIRNE
+96 HHLLGVAIKNE
-107 IPSFAWNH
+107 IPSFAWKH
-115 KKEGS
+115 KKQGS

-165 VLSNQYD
+165 VLSNKYD

-205 AKPVSST
+205 AKPVSSS

-253 WKPDGERNSFF
+253 WKPNGERNSFF

-278 SSEIELDDTFGT
+278 SSEIELDNTLGT

-319 LMRQAVVQVLHHTTH
+319 LMRQAVVQVLHHVSH
-334 RTAFQKKLL
+334 RSAFQKRLI
-343 DQPLMKNVIADMI
+343 DQPLMRNVVADMI
-356 LESDAAANLAMR
+356 LESEAALNLSLR
-368 VARSVDCQE
+368 VARAVDNQNSN
-377 EDENEKSISRIFT
+377 EDERSFARISTAI
-390 TVSKYWITKRA
+390 SKYWVTKRA
-401 PYMIFEALECHGGPG
+401 PYLVFEALECHGGPG
-416 YIEESI
+416 YIEESV

-444 VDVLRAMQKDKNA
+444 LDVLRALQRDKNA
-457 ISSVF
+457 LPALLKELDLAKGANRNFDVSLANLKSNLDSSKGI
-462 NELEKA
+462 ETEA
-468 RGLNAYYDL
+468 RL
-477 NIDNLFLELKNPED
+477 
-491 LEIKSRSITERI
+491 ITEKMACLI
-503 STLMQASIFLKNCN
+503 QASIFIRSGQ
-517 EEIASA
+517 EEKISA
-523 FCSSRLGGNW
+523 FCDSRLGPTW
-533 TGAFG
+533 SGAFG
-538 TLNSNTNFDKIIK
+538 TLSEGTNFDEIIGSF
-551 RALPN
+551 

>member
-21 YIGNQDLWKN
+21 YMGNQDLWKN

-42 GADWAE
+42 GAGWAE
-48 KNLSVFGHLMG
+48 KNLSAFGHLMG

-96 HHLLGVAIRNE
+96 HHLLGVAIKNE
-107 IPSFAWNH
+107 IPSFAWKH
-115 KKEGS
+115 KKQGS

-125 ALTYMFNQ
+125 ALTYMFSQ

-165 VLSNQYD
+165 VLSNEYD

-205 AKPVSST
+205 AKPVSSS

-253 WKPDGERNSFF
+253 WKPNGERNSFF

-278 SSEIELDDTFGT
+278 SSEIELDNTLGT

-319 LMRQAVVQVLHHTTH
+319 LMRQAVVQVLHHVSH
-334 RTAFQKKLL
+334 RSAFQKRLI
-343 DQPLMKNVIADMI
+343 DQPLMRNVVADMI
-356 LESDAAANLAMR
+356 LESEAALNLSLR
-368 VARSVDCQE
+368 VARAVDNQNSN
-377 EDENEKSISRIFT
+377 EDERSFARISTAI
-390 TVSKYWITKRA
+390 SKYWVTKRA
-401 PYMIFEALECHGGPG
+401 PYLVFEALECHGGPG
-416 YIEESI
+416 YIEESV

-444 VDVLRAMQKDKNA
+444 LDVLRALQRDKNA
-457 ISSVF
+457 LPALLKELDLAKGANRNFDVSLANLKSKLESSKGI
-462 NELEKA
+462 ETEA
-468 RGLNAYYDL
+468 RL
-477 NIDNLFLELKNPED
+477 
-491 LEIKSRSITERI
+491 ITEKMACLI
-503 STLMQASIFLKNCN
+503 QASIFIRSGQ
-517 EEIASA
+517 EEKISA
-523 FCSSRLGGNW
+523 FCDSRLGPTW
-533 TGAFG
+533 SGAFG
-538 TLNSNTNFDKIIK
+538 TLSEGTNFDEIIG
-551 RALPN
+551 RF

>member
-21 YIGNQDLWKN
+21 YMGNQDLWKN

-42 GADWAE
+42 GAGWAE

-96 HHLLGVAIRNE
+96 HHLLGVAIKNE

-205 AKPVSST
+205 AKPVSSS

-253 WKPDGERNSFF
+253 WKPNGERNSFF

-278 SSEIELDDTFGT
+278 SSEIELDNTLGT

-319 LMRQAVVQVLHHTTH
+319 LMRQAVVQVLHHVSH
-334 RTAFQKKLL
+334 RSAFQKRLI
-343 DQPLMKNVIADMI
+343 DQPLMRNVVADMV
-356 LESDAAANLAMR
+356 LECEAALNLSLR
-368 VARSVDCQE
+368 VARAVDNQNSN
-377 EDENEKSISRIFT
+377 EDERSFARISTAI
-390 TVSKYWITKRA
+390 SKYWVTKRA
-401 PYMIFEALECHGGPG
+401 PYLVFEALECHGGPG
-416 YIEESI
+416 YIEESV

-444 VDVLRAMQKDKNA
+444 LDVLRALQRDKNA
-457 ISSVF
+457 LPALFKELDLAKGVNRNFDVSLANLKSKLESSRGI
-462 NELEKA
+462 ETEA
-468 RGLNAYYDL
+468 RL
-477 NIDNLFLELKNPED
+477 
-491 LEIKSRSITERI
+491 ITEKMACLI
-503 STLMQASIFLKNCN
+503 QASIFIRSGQ
-517 EEIASA
+517 EEKISA
-523 FCSSRLGGNW
+523 FCYSRLGSIW
-533 TGAFG
+533 SGAFG
-538 TLNSNTNFDKIIK
+538 TLSEDTNFDEIIGGF
-551 RALPN
+551 